1 MIGAAGLS
9 AARGLLLWALLGPLA
24 AQAQGSL
31 SPGAPGITQAI
42 REARLSMPVAGRVE
56 GIHVREGSA
65 VRSGQVL
72 LHLDRNLEELEVQ
85 RRRLLL
91 QDQARLKDVR
101 LKEAMLREQVAALK
115 PLADSGG
122 VSRKQFEDETLALG
136 SVAAERQALEEAKLR
151 EKVELDLAQEAYERR
166 HLRSPISGIVTRLA
180 VRQGESVAPHEPV
193 VSVVDVSRVRFVGTV
208 PASEGHR
215 LKTGA
220 QVNLVLGAEGQM
232 RRSARV
238 VYISPTADAS
248 SGLVEVIAEFDNR
261 DGSVRPGISG
271 RLLY

>member
-1 MIGAAGLS
+1 MALKAAAWLRRRQ
-9 AARGLLLWALLGPLA
+9 ALVVLPACLLWAG
-24 AQAQGSL
+24 AQAQQ
-31 SPGAPGITQAI
+31 GAPGITQAL

-56 GIHVREGSA
+56 GLFVREGSA
-65 VRSGQVL
+65 VRAGQVL

-91 QDQARLKDVR
+91 QDQARLLELR
-101 LKEAMLREQVAALK
+101 NKEATLREQVAALA
-115 PLADSGG
+115 PLVASGG
-122 VSRKQFEDETLALG
+122 VSRKQLEDETLALG
-136 SVAAERQALEEAKLR
+136 AVAAERQALEEAKQR
-151 EKVELDLAQEAYERR
+151 EKIELDLAQEAFERR
-166 HLRSPISGIVTRLA
+166 HLRSPIAGIVTRLA
-180 VRQGESVAPHEPV
+180 VRPGESVAPHEPV

-208 PASEGHR
+208 PAAEGHR
-215 LKTGA
+215 LKAGG
-220 QVNLVLGAEGQM
+220 QVSLALGGDGQL

-238 VYISPTADAS
+238 VYVSPTADAS